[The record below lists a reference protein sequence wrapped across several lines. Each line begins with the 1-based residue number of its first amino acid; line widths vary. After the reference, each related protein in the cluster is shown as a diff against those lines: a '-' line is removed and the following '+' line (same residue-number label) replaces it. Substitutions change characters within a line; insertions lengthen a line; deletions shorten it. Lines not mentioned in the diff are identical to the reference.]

1 MKKREAPILSF
12 QWDVLDYNAKTQE
25 YTIKN
30 RVTGETRTMPKELY
44 LELREEQKKGAKK

>member
-1 MKKREAPILSF
+1 MKKREELNLSF
-12 QWDVLDYNAKTQE
+12 QWNVIGYNVKEKE

-30 RVTGETRTMPKELY
+30 IATGEARKLPKELY